1 MNLDNLKTIAAI
13 RKVVDYLWEDEK
25 KDFEALHDV
34 EVVDIPDMIRMSEH
48 SGWTD
53 HIFYQLMIIKNC
65 KFYR

>member
-34 EVVDIPDMIRMSEH
+34 EVVSIPDMIKTCNH

-65 KFYR
+65 KFYK